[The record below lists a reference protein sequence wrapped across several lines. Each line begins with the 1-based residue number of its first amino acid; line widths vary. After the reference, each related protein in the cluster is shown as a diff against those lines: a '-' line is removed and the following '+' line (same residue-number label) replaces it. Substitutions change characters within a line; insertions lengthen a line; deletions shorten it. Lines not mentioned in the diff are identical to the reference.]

1 MVAIVAKHVQLTLW
15 PWVEPWAPRRRR
27 RPPVAPPVAPQPP
40 APPLPPPAPPQP
52 PQRPVATLN
61 AIDALLERCGK
72 FEAEANKSTSRPEET
87 SGWNPNCVLEW
98 HLRKARE
105 AAEAFDFEMRL
116 AGKGNAHAHKPAAPR
131 DRRDG
136 KDGRT
141 GHKGQARQQR

>member
-1 MVAIVAKHVQLTLW
+1 MITAARYVQLTIW

-27 RPPVAPPVAPQPP
+27 RPPVAPQPP

-52 PQRPVATLN
+52 PQRPVATLR
-61 AIDALLERCGK
+61 AIEALIDRCEK
-72 FEAEANKSTSRPEET
+72 FEAEASKTTSRPEET
-87 SGWNPNCVLEW
+87 SGWNPNVVLEW

-116 AGKGNAHAHKPAAPR
+116 AGNAHAHAHKPAAAR

-136 KDGRT
+136 RDGR
-141 GHKGQARQQR
+141 KGQARRQP